1 LILGY
6 VGSLV
11 TEWRREQRV
20 DERER
25 AAREAEFQRPT
36 LLALQ
41 ETLHRLL
48 RTEAL
53 INKAVDLEHEKS
65 GTPWAEVR
73 WPEDLAEADRLARS
87 EAYMLRVRVKDD
99 QARELAQEIME
110 GIDIILA
117 GSFVQAF
124 AVLNVGFETFNR
136 LNDRVGE
143 LLRTTY

>member
-1 LILGY
+1 LCAK
-6 VGSLV
+6 
-11 TEWRREQRV
+11 T
-20 DERER
+20 
-25 AAREAEFQRPT
+25 A
-36 LLALQ
+36 
-41 ETLHRLL
+41 LL

-53 INKAVDLEHEKS
+53 IIKAIDLEHEKS